1 MKKLLL
7 LATFSGLVYF
17 SEAQQLKTPV
27 ASPRQELKQEFGLSN
42 VEVSYSRP
50 AKKGRNI
57 MGDLVPYGKVW
68 RTGANAATTITFG
81 EDVSVGGKKVAAGK
95 YGLLTIPGAGEW
107 TIIISKQTN
116 VTSPAAYK
124 EAEDV
129 VRVKAQT
136 NELPFSLES
145 FTISFDAIT
154 PSSMQLV
161 IGWDKTVVLVP
172 ITTDIAS
179 KVSAQITELEGKE
192 GFPYFQA
199 AAFYLENEKDLDK
212 ALTWFQ
218 KAAAQDPKAFWVLH
232 QKAVCEAKLGKKKEA
247 KATASKSKELAAA
260 AQNDD
265 YVALNNK
272 LISSLN

>member
-1 MKKLLL
+1 MKKLFL
-7 LATFSGLVYF
+7 LAALSGLVYF
-17 SEAQQLKTPV
+17 TQAQQLKTPT

-50 AKKGRNI
+50 AKKNRNI
-57 MGDLVPYGKVW
+57 MGELVPYGKVW

-81 EDVSVGGKKVAAGK
+81 EEITFGGKKVAAGK
-95 YGLLTIPGAGEW
+95 YGLLTIPGANEW
-107 TIIISKQTN
+107 TVILSKQTN

-124 EAEDV
+124 ESEDV
-129 VRVKAQT
+129 VRVTAPT

-145 FTISFDAIT
+145 FTISFDAIL

-161 IGWDKTVVLVP
+161 IGWDRTVVLVP
-172 ITTDIAS
+172 ITTDITS
-179 KVSAQITELEGKE
+179 KVSAQISQLEGKE

-199 AAFYLENEKDLDK
+199 ASFYLDNNKDLNK

-218 KAAAQDPKAFWVLH
+218 KAAAQDPKAYWVLY
-232 QKAVCEAKLGKKKEA
+232 QKAQCEAKLGRKKEA
-247 KATASKSKELAAA
+247 IASASKSKELAAT
-260 AQNDD
+260 AQNED

>member
-17 SEAQQLKTPV
+17 SQAQQLKTPV
-27 ASPRQELKQEFGLSN
+27 ASPRQELKQEFGLSH

-50 AKKGRNI
+50 AKKGRTI

-81 EDVSVGGKKVAAGK
+81 EEVSFGGKKVPAGK
-95 YGLLTIPGAGEW
+95 YGLLSIPNAGEW
-107 TIIISKQTN
+107 TIILSKQTN

-124 EAEDV
+124 ESEDV
-129 VRVKAQT
+129 VRIKAQS

-145 FTISFDAIT
+145 FTIGFDAIT
-154 PSSMQLV
+154 PSSMQLI

-172 ITTDIAS
+172 VTTDIAS
-179 KVSAQITELEGKE
+179 KVSAQISALEGKE

-199 AAFYLENEKDLDK
+199 AAFYLENNKDLDK
-212 ALTWFQ
+212 ALNWFQ

-247 KATASKSKELAAA
+247 KATAAKSKELAAA

-272 LISSLN
+272 LIGSLN